1 VIKMLSG
8 RSANILKI
16 IIDEYVWTAMP
27 IGSETIAN
35 KYNLGVSPATIRNEI
50 SRLEREGYVVRRHI
64 SGGSVPSD
72 KGYRYYVEYL
82 MQKVDIS
89 LDEQR
94 MVSHLFH
101 QVECELSQWT
111 RLAAALLARMV
122 NNLALVTFPKAM
134 YSSFGRVEL
143 VSLQESTA
151 LLILLLQEAR
161 LKHQIVAFNKAVTQE
176 DLNAVSRELNDLLYG
191 LTWSQILAY
200 KGSLSP
206 LAAEVKKT
214 IVEIIS
220 EEDERSYEEPYIEGL
235 RNIVTQPEFSDSK
248 EIIGIVDV
256 LENKDA
262 LKALLPE
269 VPNWDGVHIVIGG
282 ENREDAM
289 RGCSMV
295 LTLYGIP
302 GEVKGALGIIGPTR
316 MQYSRAV
323 SSVRYLSSVMSNL
336 VGDLHKGRQ

>member
-1 VIKMLSG
+1 MLSE

-16 IIDEYVWTAMP
+16 IIDEYVLTTMP

-35 KYNLGVSPATIRNEI
+35 KYNLGVSSATIRNEI
-50 SRLEREGYVVRRHI
+50 SRLEKDGYVIRRHI

-72 KGYRYYVEYL
+72 KGYRYYVEHL
-82 MQKVDIS
+82 MQKAEIS
-89 LDEQR
+89 TDEQL

-101 QVECELSQWT
+101 QVERELEQWT
-111 RLAAALLARMV
+111 RLAAALLARMGH
-122 NNLALVTFPKAM
+122 NLALVTFPKAM
-134 YSSFGRVEL
+134 YSSFGHIDL

-161 LKHQIVAFNKAVTQE
+161 LKHQIIAFNKAVTQE
-176 DLNAVSRELNDLLYG
+176 DLNAVSRELNDLLCG

-200 KGSLSP
+200 KGNLSL
-206 LAAEVKKT
+206 LASEVRKT
-214 IVEIIS
+214 IVEIMS
-220 EEDERSYEEPYIEGL
+220 GEDKRSYEEPYIEGL
-235 RNIVTQPEFSDSK
+235 RNIVTQPEFTESK

-256 LENKDA
+256 LENKGA

-269 VPNWDGVHIVIGG
+269 VPNWDGVHVVIGG
-282 ENREDAM
+282 ENREDMM

-316 MQYSRAV
+316 MQYGRAV
-323 SSVRYLSSVMSNL
+323 SSVRYLGSVMSNL
-336 VGDLHKGRQ
+336 VGELHKGRE

>member
-1 VIKMLSG
+1 MLSE

-16 IIDEYVWTAMP
+16 IVDEYIWTAIP
-27 IGSETIAN
+27 IGSETIAH
-35 KYNLGVSPATIRNEI
+35 KYSLGVSPATIRNEI
-50 SRLEREGYVVRRHI
+50 SRLERDGYVLRRHI

-72 KGYRYYVEYL
+72 KGYRYYVEHL

-101 QVECELSQWT
+101 QVECELEQWT
-111 RLAAALLARMV
+111 RLAAALLARMGH
-122 NNLALVTFPKAM
+122 NLALVTFPKAVS
-134 YSSFGRVEL
+134 SSFSRVDL

-161 LKHQIVAFNKAVTQE
+161 LRHQLVAFNKAVTQDE
-176 DLNAVSRELNDLLYG
+176 LNAVSHELNDLLYG
-191 LTWSQILAY
+191 LTWAQILAHRQDLS
-200 KGSLSP
+200 SLAS
-206 LAAEVKKT
+206 EVKKT
-214 IVEIIS
+214 IVDIMS
-220 EEDERSYEEPYIEGL
+220 EEDKRSYEEPYIEGL
-235 RNIVTQPEFSDSK
+235 RNIVAQPEFSDSK

-262 LKALLPE
+262 LRTLLPE
-269 VPNWDGVHIVIGG
+269 VPNWDGVHVVIGG
-282 ENREDAM
+282 ENREDSM

-323 SSVRYLSSVMSNL
+323 SSVRYLGSVMSNL
-336 VGDLHKGRQ
+336 VGELHKGRQ